1 MRKKEE
7 LIEQFGRNSYDNLAA
22 AYRDAETAWK
32 ANAQKFLDAQN
43 YLQAIADFGNTPV
56 IVFVGGGPV
65 NAFLANYCE
74 VMHADDVRRYAN
86 LIGNISFKPVRPRE
100 NDYDRNY
107 YLKELGN
114 YDEMRLA

>member
-7 LIEQFGRNSYDNLAA
+7 LIENFGRVTYDNLMA
-22 AYRDAETAWK
+22 AYRDAENTWK
-32 ANAQKFLDAQN
+32 ANVNKFLDAQN

-56 IVFVGGGPV
+56 VVFVGGGPV
-65 NAFLANYCE
+65 NASLADYCE
-74 VMHADDVRRYAN
+74 VMHADDVRRYSF
-86 LIGNISFKPVRPRE
+86 LINNIRFKPVRPRE

-114 YDEMRLA
+114 YNEMRLA